1 MRRAQK
7 KFSELLIVFFIGPN
21 RKQRSLVG
29 EVLTAHIRKVK
40 VCAGD
45 IYRQICNFYTK
56 IAQFFLPQRA
66 GVNVILAD
74 GVALV
79 LRIVNRDALSLNRAA
94 RRPGLRAAGR
104 AWGVGLKIFS
114 KSFFMDSPTFLKKSL
129 MLADWTTAEA
139 EAAKTG
145 AANSESERQNKYH
158 SYNSFECFFHS
169 ELFSFHRRLKGL
181 FTLYLVAVHVSAI
194 SLAVVVIG
202 TFADA
207 YTRNHSDF
215 CKTKQ
220 EDFCDRLL
228 INFHSAHLL

>member
-1 MRRAQK
+1 MKDGGVIVEHGGADFLLHGDALQKGVRKHLRRAQK
-7 KFSELLIVFFIGPN
+7 KFSELLLVFFIGPD

-94 RRPGLRAAGR
+94 VDGPSGCGSGL
-104 AWGVGLKIFS
+104 GVGLKIFS
-114 KSFFMDSPTFLKKSL
+114 KASL
-129 MLADWTTAEA
+129 WT
-139 EAAKTG
+139 
-145 AANSESERQNKYH
+145 
-158 SYNSFECFFHS
+158 
-169 ELFSFHRRLKGL
+169 LRL
-181 FTLYLVAVHVSAI
+181 S
-194 SLAVVVIG
+194 
-202 TFADA
+202 
-207 YTRNHSDF
+207 
-215 CKTKQ
+215 
-220 EDFCDRLL
+220 
-228 INFHSAHLL
+228 